1 MQSHSLQGQFS
12 TLRSCKVALGLVF
25 VSQETAILMKNILN
39 QLIQLQELNFAK
51 EEQKASNSK
60 MPLEQLEKSIAKI
73 RAQLP
78 PEVAERY
85 DRLQKH
91 YPLAVVPLVHGSCSR
106 CGLAVPAAIVNAT
119 KAGDQLQ
126 YCPHCGRF
134 LFYPETVAR
143 TPKKISEGRRPAE
156 VGIARFSAA
165 NLMIPRLAGSTREA
179 VIGELAKTLGEG
191 GFIEDAATVTE
202 LALRR
207 EAMVSTAVE
216 HGLAFPHVRDLE
228 GGGLTFA
235 VGLKEKGIEFG
246 ASGSHLSKIFFFI
259 VIPTPATAFY
269 LRLLAGLV
277 RTFESADARK
287 ELLDCDE
294 PLRMWKTLVKLT
306 RETIP

>member
-1 MQSHSLQGQFS
+1 MN
-12 TLRSCKVALGLVF
+12 
-25 VSQETAILMKNILN
+25 NILN

-51 EEQKASNSK
+51 EEQKASNSQ

-78 PEVAERY
+78 PEVADRY

-91 YPLAVVPLVHGSCSR
+91 YPLAVVPLANGSCSR
-106 CGLAVPAAIVNAT
+106 CGLAVPIAVVNAA

-134 LFYPETVAR
+134 LFFPDTVAR
-143 TPKKISEGRRPAE
+143 QPKKKLETKRPVE

-165 NLMIPRLAGSTREA
+165 NLMVPKLEASTLEG

-191 GFIEDAATVTE
+191 GFVEDPATLTE

-207 EAMVSTAVE
+207 EAIVSTAVE
-216 HGLAFPHVRDLE
+216 HGLAFPHVRDVE

-235 VGLKEKGIEFG
+235 VGMKEKGIKFG
-246 ASGSHLSKIFFFI
+246 AHEDHLSKIFFFI

-277 RTFESADARK
+277 RTFESTEARK
-287 ELLDCDE
+287 ELLDCDT
-294 PLRMWKTLVKLT
+294 PDQMWKTLVKLT
-306 RETIP
+306 KTTVP

>member
-1 MQSHSLQGQFS
+1 MN
-12 TLRSCKVALGLVF
+12 
-25 VSQETAILMKNILN
+25 NILN

-60 MPLEQLEKSIAKI
+60 MPLAQLEKSIAAI

-78 PEVAERY
+78 DSVADRY
-85 DRLQKH
+85 DRLQKR
-91 YPLAVVPLVHGSCSR
+91 YPLAVVPLANGSCSR
-106 CGLAVPAAIVNAT
+106 CGLAVPHNVVNAA
-119 KAGDQLQ
+119 KAGEELQ
-126 YCPHCGRF
+126 TCPHCGRF
-134 LFYPETVAR
+134 LFFPDTVAR
-143 TPKKISEGRRPAE
+143 QPKKKFEGKRPVE

-165 NLMIPRLAGSTREA
+165 NLMVPKLEATTREG

-191 GFIEDAATVTE
+191 GFVEDAATVTE

-207 EAMVSTAVE
+207 EAIVSTGVE
-216 HGLAFPHVRDLE
+216 HGLAFPHVRDVE

-235 VGLKEKGIEFG
+235 VGMKEKGIDFG
-246 ASGSHLSKIFFFI
+246 APADHLSKIFFFI

-277 RTFESADARK
+277 RTFDSSDARK

-294 PLRMWKTLVKLT
+294 PLKMWKTLVKLT
-306 RETIP
+306 RETVP

>member
-1 MQSHSLQGQFS
+1 MN
-12 TLRSCKVALGLVF
+12 
-25 VSQETAILMKNILN
+25 NILN

-51 EEQKASNSK
+51 EEQKASNSQ

-78 PEVAERY
+78 PEVADRY

-91 YPLAVVPLVHGSCSR
+91 YPLAVVPLANGSCSR
-106 CGLAVPAAIVNAT
+106 CGLAVPIAVVNGA

-134 LFYPETVAR
+134 LFFPDTVAR
-143 TPKKISEGRRPAE
+143 QPKKKLDTKRPVE

-165 NLMIPRLAGSTREA
+165 KLMVPKLEASTLEG
-179 VIGELAKTLGEG
+179 VIGELSKTLSEG
-191 GFIEDAATVTE
+191 GFVEDPATLTE

-207 EAMVSTAVE
+207 EAIVSTAVE
-216 HGLAFPHVRDLE
+216 HGLAFPHVRDVE

-235 VGLKEKGIEFG
+235 VGMKEKGIKFG
-246 ASGSHLSKIFFFI
+246 AHEDHLSKFFFFI

-277 RTFESADARK
+277 RTFELTDARK
-287 ELLDCDE
+287 ELLDCDKPDE
-294 PLRMWKTLVKLT
+294 MWKTLVKLT
-306 RETIP
+306 KTTVP

>member
-1 MQSHSLQGQFS
+1 MN
-12 TLRSCKVALGLVF
+12 
-25 VSQETAILMKNILN
+25 NILN

-51 EEQKASNSK
+51 EEQKASNSQ

-91 YPLAVVPLVHGSCSR
+91 YPLAVVPLANGSCSR
-106 CGLAVPAAIVNAT
+106 CGLAVPIAVVNAA
-119 KAGDQLQ
+119 KAGEQLQ

-134 LFYPETVAR
+134 LFFPDTVAR
-143 TPKKISEGRRPAE
+143 QPKKKLDTKRPVE

-165 NLMIPRLAGSTREA
+165 TLMVPKLAATTREE
-179 VIGELAKTLGEG
+179 VIGELAKLLGDG
-191 GFIEDAATVTE
+191 GFVEEPATVTE

-207 EAMVSTAVE
+207 EAIVSTAVE
-216 HGLAFPHVRDLE
+216 HGLAFPHVRDVE

-235 VGLKEKGIEFG
+235 VGMKEKGIKFG
-246 ASGSHLSKIFFFI
+246 AHEDHLSKIFFFI
-259 VIPTPATAFY
+259 VIPTAATAFY

-277 RTFESADARK
+277 RTFESTEARK
-287 ELLDCDE
+287 ELLDCDTPE
-294 PLRMWKTLVKLT
+294 QMWKTLVKLT
-306 RETIP
+306 KSAVP